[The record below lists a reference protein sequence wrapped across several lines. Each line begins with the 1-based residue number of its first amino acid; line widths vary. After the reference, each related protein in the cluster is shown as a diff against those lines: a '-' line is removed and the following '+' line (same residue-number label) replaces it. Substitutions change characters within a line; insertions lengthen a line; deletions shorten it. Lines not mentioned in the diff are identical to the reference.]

1 VRNRPLLFMLAVI
14 LVGAATPLSFA
25 FDIALV
31 PMCLFPA
38 NPRGT
43 TEIADTKPIRA
54 HQAAPTYTLEERDY
68 LIRTVA
74 FEAPHETNKGKA
86 AVAHVILNRKKSGR
100 WGDNVKD
107 VVTRPWQ
114 FEPWMTR
121 RKEMEELSPNDPR
134 YQSAARIADG
144 VLAGQIP
151 DPTAGATHF
160 LNPIVVRQRRGG
172 SLPSWASGEGLS
184 IGRHAFYSPA
194 EAGAAPQSSAMSLIA
209 IARAIF
215 MQHAQSCRS
224 ELAIP

>member
-14 LVGAATPLSFA
+14 LVGAATPLCSA
-25 FDIALV
+25 LDIALV

-43 TEIADTKPIRA
+43 TEIADTNPS

-74 FEAPHETNKGKA
+74 FEAPHETKKGKA
-86 AVAHVILNRKKSGR
+86 AVAHVILNRKRSGR
-100 WGDNVKD
+100 WGDNIKD

-121 RKEMEELSPNDPR
+121 RKEMKELSPNDPR
-134 YQSAARIADG
+134 YQSAARIADA
-144 VLAGQIP
+144 VLAGQIA

-172 SLPSWASGEGLS
+172 SLPSWASSEGLS
-184 IGRHAFYSPA
+184 IGRHTFYD
-194 EAGAAPQSSAMSLIA
+194 EAGSAPQRSAMSLIA

-215 MQHAQSCRS
+215 MQHAQNCRS
-224 ELAIP
+224 DLAIP